1 MHPVLH
7 AFLSQ
12 TAADG
17 QSPGA
22 GALSFLP
29 FVAIAFVFYFFV
41 IRPQGRAAKQQQTFV
56 SALKKGDEVVTQSGI
71 IGTISV
77 VEDRSVTLDVGAG
90 TKLRVIKSQISG
102 PWKQVESTPVKAEA
116 KK

>member
-12 TAADG
+12 TASDG

-41 IRPQGRAAKQQQTFV
+41 IRPQGKAAKKAQTFV
-56 SALKKGDEVVTQSGI
+56 AALKRGDEVLTQSGI
-71 IGTISV
+71 IGTIV
-77 VEDRSVTLDVGAG
+77 LVEDRTVTLDIGSG
-90 TKLRVIKSQISG
+90 TKVRVIKSQVSG
-102 PWKQVESTPVKAEA
+102 PWTQVESMPAKAEA